1 MVLSRNLLD
10 LSYMPQIREI
20 DDDVLAMW
28 IFLSLNDITLEGVVL
43 IFSVSARNFAVN
55 HDDAD
60 LYIMPMWRLTWRPA
74 PPWIV
79 VMVMTFEKNPMV
91 MMIIKMELLIT
102 IITDRLRTGR
112 SCSARKRLE
121 ARP

>member
-10 LSYMPQIREI
+10 LSDMPEIRDI
-20 DDDVLAMW
+20 DDHVLAMW

-60 LYIMPMWRLTWRPA
+60 LYIMLMWRLCVTFRHQPFFSMANDNDKAGQVQSELSAKGTKRDVPA
-74 PPWIV
+74 
-79 VMVMTFEKNPMV
+79 
-91 MMIIKMELLIT
+91 
-102 IITDRLRTGR
+102 
-112 SCSARKRLE
+112 
-121 ARP
+121 